1 MMDEPSPPLPAPASP
16 PLPPPASPLPSP
28 SAPPPRK
35 RHTARNWLLGCG
47 TTAVVLLVA
56 LYALIAYG
64 FTHGDDP
71 HSHPPDIIAETYSQ
85 APAIAETGT
94 GSADPPH
101 LVFRI
106 SEPHDSMLTI
116 EFLSGHFLWVP
127 TSATPPIESSQR
139 APTAWYRLGQ
149 AGEETVQWTLI
160 AQAPAAIPGIGT
172 HNEIPGG
179 ACPAQLPV
187 PLTAAVQNCVIAT
200 ATIYV
205 GVT

>member
-1 MMDEPSPPLPAPASP
+1 MMDVPPS
-16 PLPPPASPLPSP
+16 
-28 SAPPPRK
+28 RN
-35 RHTARNWLLGCG
+35 RHTARTWLLGCG
-47 TTAVVLLVA
+47 TTAVVILVA

-64 FTHGDDP
+64 FTHGDNP
-71 HSHPPDIIAETYSQ
+71 TSHPPDVISETYSQ
-85 APAIAETGT
+85 APDIAETGT

-106 SEPHDSMLTI
+106 SEPPNSMLMVD
-116 EFLSGHFLWVP
+116 FRSGHFLWVP
-127 TSATPPIESSQR
+127 TGATPAIESSQR
-139 APTAWYRLGQ
+139 ASTAWYRLGQ
-149 AGEETVQWTLI
+149 SGGETLQWTLI
-160 AQAPAAIPGIGT
+160 AQAPAAIPGTGT
-172 HNEIPGG
+172 HSEIPGG